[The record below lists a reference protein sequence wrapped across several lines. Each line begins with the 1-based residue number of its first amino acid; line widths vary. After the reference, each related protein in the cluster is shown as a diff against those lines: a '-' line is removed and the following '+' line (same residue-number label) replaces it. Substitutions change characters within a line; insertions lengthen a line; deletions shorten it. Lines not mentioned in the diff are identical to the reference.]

1 MRSGPVSSARS
12 WWRGQHG
19 TRDGWSRSWLCRT
32 VLPTRVPSL
41 NWGMVKPC
49 CGSGA
54 GQQLQAIVG
63 GATTATA
70 SFFLLPHLAQP
81 LYPSS
86 GHSPASQLGELP
98 PG

>member
-19 TRDGWSRSWLCRT
+19 TRDGWSRSWLCHT
-32 VLPTRVPSL
+32 VLPTDVPSL

-54 GQQLQAIVG
+54 HQQLQAIVG

-70 SFFLLPHLAQP
+70 SFSCFPIL
-81 LYPSS
+81 
-86 GHSPASQLGELP
+86 HSPCTPALETPQLP
-98 PG
+98 S